1 MLGEYGTK
9 VVEVFT
15 DNPLSIL
22 LEKVNH
28 IGKKT
33 KLIFKGMTFMVNSK
47 STFKEIGMDKDSTV
61 FFFEQAISG
70 GKIKESNKY
79 ENLSD

>member
-22 LEKVNH
+22 LEKVNP
-28 IGKKT
+28 INKNT
-33 KLIFKGMTFMVNSK
+33 KIIFKGMTFMVNSK
-47 STFKEIGMDKDSTV
+47 KTFKEIGMDKDCAV
-61 FFFEQAISG
+61 FFVDRAISG

>member
-22 LEKVNH
+22 LEKVNP
-28 IGKKT
+28 IGKNT
-33 KLIFKGMTFMVNSK
+33 KFIFKGMSFMVNSK
-47 STFKEIGMDKDSTV
+47 LTFGEIGMDKDCAV
-61 FFFEQAISG
+61 YFVDQAMSG